1 MLSSMKTSLYHAK
14 GALGRAVVPLL
25 PTSFACF
32 ASFSTSVQT

>member
-1 MLSSMKTSLYHAK
+1 MLFLMKTKNYHAK
-14 GALGRAVVPLL
+14 AALGRAVVPLL